1 MYDMEQRP
9 TLAKKQVPA
18 NETRFPEP
26 QPGEA
31 IVVSKYG
38 EAKRKAVIM
47 HPDDFDLL
55 ERYRRIF
62 GARESY
68 EMRVTETALT
78 AHELG
83 ECGADEADFDAE
95 SLDRALG

>member
-1 MYDMEQRP
+1 M
-9 TLAKKQVPA
+9 TTTKHIPA

-26 QPGEA
+26 QPGETL
-31 IVVSKYG
+31 VVTKYG
-38 EAKRKAVIM
+38 ETKRKAVIM

-62 GARESY
+62 AGHEPY
-68 EMRVTETALT
+68 EMKLTDVALA

-83 ECGADEADFDAE
+83 ESGADESEIDLE
-95 SLDRALG
+95 SLERALI